1 MKFRSEIIW
10 FPLAILIVFIILAW
24 IRDTIIPSI
33 TVNEILRNF
42 NIREP
47 ERIKMLICLG
57 IVIVAAILV
66 IKVVK
71 NNDDEMV

>member
-10 FPLAILIVFIILAW
+10 FPLALFAVFLILSW
-24 IRDTIIPSI
+24 IRQTIIPSI
-33 TVNEILRNF
+33 TFDEVMEHF

-47 ERIKMLICLG
+47 ERIKMLCCLG
-57 IVIVAAILV
+57 VVAVAIIYV

-71 NNDDEMV
+71 CKDDEN